1 MSIRGTVTLECD
13 TKGCHAERVF
23 DDEEI
28 ADELMAM
35 GSGLNVGLHADRWR
49 LDDDGLI
56 HCPQCCEPD
65 ERDEA
70 YERAAARARNNDFA
84 DTGGKDW
91 T

>member
-1 MSIRGTVTLECD
+1 MSETIDWCQKCGARVRAKILQPVQTARATHSSPAESEMWCPEC
-13 TKGCHAERVF
+13 R
-23 DDEEI
+23 
-28 ADELMAM
+28 
-35 GSGLNVGLHADRWR
+35 S
-49 LDDDGLI
+49 
-56 HCPQCCEPD
+56 EPD

>member
-1 MSIRGTVTLECD
+1 MSIRGTITIECD
-13 TKGCHAERVF
+13 SCDG
-23 DDEEI
+23 
-28 ADELMAM
+28 EL
-35 GSGLNVGLHADRWR
+35 V
-49 LDDDGLI
+49 LDDRDIDVFPQKRGGLELTAYAAEWVEDEDGLL
-56 HCPQCCEPD
+56 HCPQCCE

>member
-1 MSIRGTVTLECD
+1 MSIRASVTFECD
-13 TKGCHAERVF
+13 SKGCHAELVF
-23 DDEEI
+23 DGTD
-28 ADELMAM
+28 ANVLTRR
-35 GSGLNVGLHADRWR
+35 GGLDAQFFAYGWVM
-49 LDDDGLI
+49 DDDDLL
-56 HCPQCCEPD
+56 HCPACCE